1 MKKVDYLKIIKEIE
15 ELERRFLDL
24 DEESKDYEYQINSI
38 AQEVRFLNL
47 DSIKINIA
55 IPQPNEKTVSYV
67 VLGSEYE
74 CPTIYEMPESHYKEI
89 VQTLYQ
95 IYTNY
100 DSKYLFYKNVGI
112 ELENL
117 IALIINCKGLPIT
130 AYKTNVTMNDI
141 RYWNSCPNNDSLLSI
156 VGQDNLQS
164 AITL

>member
-1 MKKVDYLKIIKEIE
+1 
-15 ELERRFLDL
+15 
-24 DEESKDYEYQINSI
+24 
-38 AQEVRFLNL
+38 
-47 DSIKINIA
+47 
-55 IPQPNEKTVSYV
+55 
-67 VLGSEYE
+67 
-74 CPTIYEMPESHYKEI
+74 MPESHYKEI